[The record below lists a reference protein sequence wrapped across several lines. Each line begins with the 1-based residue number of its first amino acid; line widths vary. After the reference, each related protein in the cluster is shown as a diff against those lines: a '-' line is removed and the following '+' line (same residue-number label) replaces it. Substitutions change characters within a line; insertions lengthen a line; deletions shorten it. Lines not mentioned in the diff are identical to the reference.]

1 MWENEFIYRIARRLA
16 KFPGDLELIFG
27 IFSRGQRT
35 VTKEDFKY
43 TILKRLNMKN
53 EIAEREVDMFLKGNQ
68 YLVDK
73 NIIDLVDFIQIFTQA
88 IT

>member
-1 MWENEFIYRIARRLA
+1 
-16 KFPGDLELIFG
+16 
-27 IFSRGQRT
+27 
-35 VTKEDFKY
+35 
-43 TILKRLNMKN
+43 MKN